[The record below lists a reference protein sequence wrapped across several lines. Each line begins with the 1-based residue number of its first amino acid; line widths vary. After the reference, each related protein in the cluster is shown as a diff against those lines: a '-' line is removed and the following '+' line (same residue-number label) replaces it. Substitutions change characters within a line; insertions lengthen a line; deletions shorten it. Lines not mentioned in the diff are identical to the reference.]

1 MTQSEK
7 IPVQPAAQPTVQVI
21 PGKRCKPFNPLA
33 FVLRRGPALVLC
45 GALLFAGLA
54 LLLLP
59 FARPVYETD
68 ATLLIDAGK
77 EPTLNGRE
85 RDPIPGDIGDWTRTQ
100 IARITSP
107 AVLQAA
113 LATLAPGDRPDF
125 VREPL
130 EHPANPFRLMSRIKV
145 REEPRTYLV
154 GLRIRGDSPTGLAP
168 ALNAVMDVFLARLQH
183 EFEQTYARRLA
194 YLVEE
199 RQKIIE
205 RLSVEEKHILELAG
219 ESGNTAFLH
228 ESYNVHLSKV
238 EQLQR
243 LYWEAFAYQGKM
255 TAEHRKVSEDRM
267 NVIRL
272 DLKAF
277 ADERVA
283 DNFGINRIEQWTYE
297 QLQQMRATI
306 DGLTENNPD
315 RIYVEARMKA
325 MNDYLAQYKQRVND
339 ETMLNLMEKL
349 EYEQTVKELLARS
362 AADAATR
369 ATQILESRLNEAREE
384 ADRISM
390 AIFSASSP
398 VFARNQLRD
407 RLQSLNNRI
416 DDTEMEAKTP
426 VRVQI
431 DKRAEPPVEPAQSS
445 RMKLLMLAL
454 AAGMGGCAVVFLL
467 LELLDNRVRTAGE
480 VEAAIGGHIPDPVPA
495 YHACGADAPA
505 FAGLCLATGNR
516 DDECARDAA
525 TAIADLAA
533 RIADDRRRH
542 GTGLCCLFGLRRH
555 SGVTALSLN
564 LATCLDRSCGP
575 VLLVELNARHPGLR
589 CMLEL
594 GSAKGMESWLR
605 GECRFEDVLHHDSER
620 NLDVIVADHSGLP
633 STLSHLPAM
642 LGKLRGNYAMI
653 LVDGGVFPSDIAM
666 LAAGCSDAVLLVARA
681 RQTLYRELRDGVER
695 IHRMQVPAIT
705 AVLNSA
711 EDSRQTAIQAAL
723 ENMIFAISRIADR
736 LRQKIRLAL
745 GGTA

>member
-1 MTQSEK
+1 MTLTDK
-7 IPVQPAAQPTVQVI
+7 IPVAPAEQPTVQEM
-21 PGKRCKPFNPLA
+21 PGKRRKPFNPLS
-33 FVLRRGPALVLC
+33 FVLRRGPVLVLC
-45 GALLFAGLA
+45 GTLLSTALA

-85 RDPIPGDIGDWTRTQ
+85 RDPIPGDIGNWTRTQ

-113 LATLAPGDRPDF
+113 IATLTPEARPAF
-125 VREPL
+125 LREPL
-130 EHPANPFRLMSRIKV
+130 DHPSNPFRLMSRIKV
-145 REEPRTYLV
+145 REESRTYLV
-154 GLRIRGDSPTGLAP
+154 GLRIRGDSTDGLAP
-168 ALNAVMDVFLARLQH
+168 ALNAVMDVFLAKLQH

-205 RLSVEEKHILELAG
+205 RLSIEEKRILEMAG
-219 ESGNTAFLH
+219 EAGNTAFLH
-228 ESYNVHLSKV
+228 ESYSVHLSKV

-255 TAEHRKVSEDRM
+255 TAEYLKTSEDRM
-267 NVIRL
+267 NLVRL

-306 DGLTENNPD
+306 DGLTVSNPD

-325 MNDYLAQYKQRVND
+325 MNDYLAEYKQRVNN

-349 EYEQTVKELLARS
+349 EYEQTVKELLAKS

-369 ATQILESRLNEAREE
+369 ATQILETRLKEAREE
-384 ADRISM
+384 ADRVSM

-431 DKRAEPPVEPAQSS
+431 DKRAEPPGEPAQSS

-454 AAGMGGCAVVFLL
+454 AAGMGVTAVVLLL
-467 LELLDNRVRTAGE
+467 LELLDNRIRTAGE
-480 VEAAIGGHIPDPVPA
+480 VEAAIGGQAPPPVPA
-495 YHACGADAPA
+495 FRACGPDAPA
-505 FAGLCLATGNR
+505 LAGICLATGNR
-516 DDECARDAA
+516 DDACAEGVAA
-525 TAIADLAA
+525 AMADLAA

-542 GTGLCCLFGLRRH
+542 GTGTFCLLGLHRR
-555 SGVTALSLN
+555 SGVTSLSLN
-564 LATCLDRSCGP
+564 LAACLNRLCGP

-589 CMLEL
+589 CMLEI
-594 GSAKGMESWLR
+594 GSSKGMESWLR
-605 GECRFEDVLHHDSER
+605 GDCRFEEVLHRDTER
-620 NLDVIVADHSGLP
+620 NLDVLFADNSGLP
-633 STLSHLPAM
+633 PSVSHLPAM
-642 LGKLRGNYAMI
+642 LDKLRGSYAMI
-653 LVDGGVFPSDIAM
+653 IIDGGVFPSDIAM
-666 LAAGCSDAVLLVARA
+666 LAAGCSDAVLLVTRA

-695 IHRMQVPAIT
+695 LHRMRVPAIT
-705 AVLNSA
+705 AVLNDA
-711 EDSRQTAIQAAL
+711 EDSRQAAIQAAL
-723 ENMIFAISRIADR
+723 EDMILAISKMADR
-736 LRQKIRLAL
+736 LRQKTRMAF
-745 GGTA
+745 GGSA

>member
-1 MTQSEK
+1 MTQPEK
-7 IPVQPAAQPTVQVI
+7 KPVPPAAQPTLQAI
-21 PGKRCKPFNPLA
+21 PGKRRRPFNPLA
-33 FVLRRGPALVLC
+33 FVLRRGPVLVLA
-45 GALLFAGLA
+45 GAMLSAGLA

-77 EPTLNGRE
+77 EPTLHGRE

-113 LATLAPGDRPDF
+113 ISSLTPDARPDF
-125 VREPL
+125 LREPL
-130 EHPANPFRLMSRIKV
+130 EHPSNPFRLMSRIKV

-154 GLRIRGDSPTGLAP
+154 GLRIRGDSPDGLAP
-168 ALNAVMDVFLARLQH
+168 ALNAVMDVFLDRLQR

-205 RLSVEEKHILELAG
+205 RLAIEEKRILELAG
-219 ESGNTAFLH
+219 EAGNTAFLH

-255 TAEHRKVSEDRM
+255 NAEHQKVNADRM
-267 NVIRL
+267 NLIRL

-297 QLQQMRATI
+297 QLQQMRTTI
-306 DGLTENNPD
+306 DGLTESNPD

-325 MNDYLAQYKQRVND
+325 MNNYLAEYKQRVND

-349 EYEQTVKELLARS
+349 EYEQTVKELLAKS

-369 ATQILESRLNEAREE
+369 ATQILETRLEEAREE

-431 DKRAEPPVEPAQSS
+431 DKRADPPVAPARSS

-454 AAGMGGCAVVFLL
+454 AAGMGGSAVVFLL
-467 LELLDNRVRTAGE
+467 LDLLDNRIRTAGE
-480 VEAAIGGHIPDPVPA
+480 VEAAIGGYVPAPVPV
-495 YHACGADAPA
+495 YRPCDPDAPA
-505 FAGLCLATGNR
+505 FAGLCLADGNR
-516 DDECARDAA
+516 DEECADGAA
-525 TAIADLAA
+525 AAIADLAA

-542 GTGLCCLFGLRRH
+542 GTGLCCLLGLYRR
-555 SGVTALSLN
+555 SGVTSLSLN
-564 LATCLDRSCGP
+564 LATCLNRLCGP
-575 VLLVELNARHPGLR
+575 VLLLELNTRHPGLR
-589 CMLEL
+589 CLLEI

-605 GECRFEDVLHHDSER
+605 GDCRFEEVLHHDTER
-620 NLDVIVADHSGLP
+620 NLDVLVADNSGLP
-633 STLSHLPAM
+633 ATVSHLPAM
-642 LGKLRGNYAMI
+642 LDKLRETYTMVI
-653 LVDGGVFPSDIAM
+653 IDGGVLPSGIAS
-666 LAAGCSDAVLLVARA
+666 LAAGCSDSAVLVARA

-695 IHRMQVPAIT
+695 LHRMRVPAIT
-705 AVLNSA
+705 AVLNA
-711 EDSRQTAIQAAL
+711 AGDSRQTAIQASL
-723 ENMIFAISRIADR
+723 ENMILAISRLADR
-736 LRQKIRLAL
+736 LRQRIRLAL
-745 GGTA
+745 GGMA